1 MVALALAIIVAIPI
15 SLLWM
20 LGIDNM
26 HEKHPDYN
34 GDDLFG
40 EDKEDK

>member
-1 MVALALAIIVAIPI
+1 MFIGISIFSWVIV
-15 SLLWM
+15 S
-20 LGIDNM
+20 GVDTM

-40 EDKEDK
+40 EDEVKKKI